1 MRPYRALESPEQLKA
16 IGDPIRMDILRR
28 LMASPATLTQLG
40 ASLGKHP
47 AWVRHHV
54 TVLASAGLVE
64 LVEERRVGNYTE
76 KYWAASARAYGTH
89 LLVTPKTEA
98 HDAIVFVGSDDLA
111 MNALAEEIESSRGAI
126 ATVPVGSIQGLIA
139 LREGVA
145 DIAGC
150 HLLDVDTEEYNL
162 PYVRRF
168 FPDRAVQ
175 VVTLVEREQ
184 GLVVAP
190 GNPLRLSGL
199 EDLAA
204 PGLSFVNRIGG
215 SGTRLWLDR
224 RLREAGIEHSSVRG
238 YEREVR
244 THSAVARLV
253 ADGSADAGLAVR
265 AVAQAAGLGFVP
277 LFTERYDIVFDASRA
292 EEPGFERLL
301 DVLSGQRF
309 RRRAGALGGYDVN
322 LTGRS
327 ERVAV

>member
-1 MRPYRALESPEQLKA
+1 MRSYEVLESSAQLKA
-16 IGDPIRMDILRR
+16 IGDPIRLDMLRR
-28 LMASPATLTQLG
+28 LMTAPMTLTQLG
-40 ASLGKHP
+40 AALGKHP

-64 LVEERRVGNYTE
+64 MVEERRVGNYTE
-76 KYWAASARAYGTH
+76 KYWAATAGAYGTH
-89 LLVTPKTEA
+89 LLLTPQSGSD
-98 HDAIVFVGSDDLA
+98 DAIVFVGSDDLA
-111 MNALAEEIESSRGAI
+111 LSALAEEVESAKGTVV
-126 ATVPVGSIQGLIA
+126 TVPVGSIQGLIA

-145 DIAGC
+145 DVAGC
-150 HLLDVDTEEYNL
+150 HLLDVDSEEYNL

-190 GNPLRLSGL
+190 GNPLGLAGL
-199 EDLAA
+199 EDLAQD
-204 PGLSFVNRIGG
+204 GVSFVNRIGG

-224 RLREAGIEHSSVRG
+224 RLREAGLTHESLTG
-238 YEREVR
+238 YDREVR
-244 THSAVARLV
+244 THAAVAKLV
-253 ADGSADAGLAVR
+253 ADGQADAGLAVR
-265 AVAQAAGLGFVP
+265 AVAEEAGLGFVP

-292 EEPGFERLL
+292 EEPAFRRLL
-301 DVLSGQRF
+301 DALAGAKF
-309 RRRAGALGGYDVN
+309 RRRAEALGGYDVN

>member
-1 MRPYRALESPEQLKA
+1 MKPYGVLDSPAQLKA
-16 IGDPIRMDILRR
+16 VGDPIRLDILRR
-28 LMASPATLTQLG
+28 LMTSPATLTQLG

-54 TVLASAGLVE
+54 TVLSSAGLVE
-64 LVEERRVGNYTE
+64 LVEERKVGNYTE
-76 KYWAASARAYGTH
+76 KYWAATAGAYGTH
-89 LLVTPKTEA
+89 LLLTPKSDA

-111 MNALAEEIESSRGAI
+111 MSALAEEIESAHGAI

-145 DIAGC
+145 DVAGC

-190 GNPLRLSGL
+190 GNPLGLAGL
-199 EDLAA
+199 EDLAT
-204 PGLSFVNRIGG
+204 PGVSFVNRIGG

-224 RLREAGIEHSSVRG
+224 RLREAGIDHAAVQG
-238 YEREVR
+238 YQREVR
-244 THSAVARLV
+244 THAAVARLV

-265 AVAQAAGLGFVP
+265 AAAEAAGLSFVP
-277 LFTERYDIVFDASRA
+277 LFTERYDIVFDVSRA

-301 DVLSGQRF
+301 DVLSGSKF
-309 RRRAGALGGYDVN
+309 RRRASSLGGYDVN